1 MDNRADLNGILSSK
15 SLERLVLAA
24 LVLLVAA
31 VAIASAWLGDDAYIL
46 LRTVDN
52 ALNGHGLRWNI
63 AERVQSYTCPLWTL
77 LLGLII
83 GMTREFYYTTLIAS
97 LTATALTVAGLLRLA
112 RSPQGAALALLALL
126 LSKAFVDYSSSGL
139 ENPLT
144 HLLLL
149 AFVAAHESPAL
160 QPPRR
165 AGLLA
170 LLSALIALNRLDAV
184 LLVAPT
190 LARALWLQRNRR
202 VLAMAALGLSPLLAW
217 EGFSLVYYGFAF
229 PNTAYAKLHTAIP
242 RGELWTQGMAYIL
255 DSLTFDPLTLPL
267 LAATALAAL
276 WSRQPPLV
284 AMMAGPLLY
293 AVYAVSVGGDF
304 MSGRFFSASAVMAA
318 AVLALWPW
326 QAQGRTL
333 RWQVAAL
340 WAMLMIILG
349 FQAPFPAPLASSDY
363 RLSDEWGVVGKTGIA
378 DERGMYYRYT
388 GLLSSSRQAGPLT
401 HEWAK
406 RGQQWERQGRQWPG
420 KPAVVAE
427 FSVGFMGFYAGPAV
441 HIVDRLALNDAL
453 LARLPARKPW
463 RIGHF
468 ERELPAGYLESLR
481 TGRNQLA
488 DPQTAR
494 LYAQIQRITRG
505 PLWDAQRW
513 RDIIDI
519 HIR

>member
-1 MDNRADLNGILSSK
+1 MYNRADLHWIPRSTAP
-15 SLERLVLAA
+15 ERLVLAA
-24 LVLLVAA
+24 LVLLVACA
-31 VAIASAWLGDDAYIL
+31 AIASAWLGDDAYIL

-52 ALNGHGLRWNI
+52 ALNGHGLRWNV

-77 LLGLII
+77 LLSLVIAI
-83 GMTREFYYTTLIAS
+83 TREFYYTTLFVS
-97 LTATALTVAGLLRLA
+97 LLATALTIAGLLRLA

-126 LSKAFVDYSSSGL
+126 LSKALIDYSTSGL

-144 HLLLL
+144 HLLLV
-149 AFVAAHESPAL
+149 AFVAVHERPDQSPS
-160 QPPRR
+160 RR
-165 AGLLA
+165 IGLLA
-170 LLSALIALNRLDAV
+170 LLTALVALNRLDAV
-184 LLVAPT
+184 LLVAPA
-190 LARALWLQRNRR
+190 LARSLWQQPDRRNW
-202 VLAMAALGLSPLLAW
+202 AMAALGLSPLLAW

-229 PNTAYAKLHTAIP
+229 PNTAYAKLYTAIP
-242 RGELWTQGMAYIL
+242 RGELWAQGLVYYL

-267 LAATALAAL
+267 IATTALAAL
-276 WSRQPPLV
+276 WSRQPPL
-284 AMMAGPLLY
+284 AALMAGPLLY
-293 AVYAVSVGGDF
+293 SVYAMSVGGDF
-304 MSGRFFSASAVMAA
+304 MSGRFFSASVVLSA

-326 QAQGRTL
+326 QIQGPKL
-333 RWQVAAL
+333 RWQIAAL

-349 FQAPFPAPLASSDY
+349 FQAPFPAPLALGDY
-363 RLSDEWGVVGKTGIA
+363 RASDEWGVVSKSGIA

-388 GLLSSSRQAGPLT
+388 GLLSSSRHEGPLT
-401 HEWAK
+401 HEWA
-406 RGQQWERQGRQWPG
+406 RQGQNWAG
-420 KPAVVAE
+420 KPAVEAQ

-453 LARLPARKPW
+453 LARLPAKKPW

-468 ERELPAGYLESLR
+468 ERELPVGYLESLR

-494 LYAQIQRITRG
+494 LYEQILRITRA

-513 RDIIDI
+513 RDIRDL

>member
-1 MDNRADLNGILSSK
+1 MPAYNSR
-15 SLERLVLAA
+15 ERLVVTA

-31 VAIASAWLGDDAYIL
+31 VVIASAWLGDDAYIL

-77 LLGLII
+77 LLSLII
-83 GMTREFYYTTLIAS
+83 GMTREFYYTTLIVS
-97 LTATALTVAGLLRLA
+97 LLATALTVAGLLRLA

-144 HLLLL
+144 HLLVL
-149 AFVAAHESPAL
+149 AFVAALEHPDLA
-160 QPPRR
+160 PTRR
-165 AGLLA
+165 TGLLA
-170 LLSALIALNRLDAV
+170 LLTALLALNRLDAV
-184 LLVAPT
+184 VLVAPA
-190 LARALWLQRNRR
+190 LAYHLWQQRSRR
-202 VLAMAALGLSPLLAW
+202 PWAMAGLGLMPLLAW
-217 EGFSLVYYGFAF
+217 EGFSLLYYGFAF
-229 PNTAYAKLHTAIP
+229 PNTAYAKLYTAIP
-242 RGELWTQGMAYIL
+242 RGELWTQGMVYLL
-255 DSLTFDPLTLPL
+255 DSLTFDPVTLPL
-267 LAATALAAL
+267 MAGTALAAGL
-276 WSRQPPLV
+276 SRQPSL
-284 AMMAGPLLY
+284 AALMAGPLLY

-304 MSGRFFSASAVMAA
+304 MSGRFFSASVVLSA

-326 QAQGRTL
+326 RAQGPKL
-333 RWQVAAL
+333 RWQIAAL

-349 FQAPFPAPLASSDY
+349 FQGPFPAPLALGDY
-363 RLSDEWGVVGKTGIA
+363 RASDEWGVVGKSGIA

-401 HEWAK
+401 HEWA
-406 RGQQWERQGRQWPG
+406 RQGQNWAG
-420 KPAVVAE
+420 KPAVEAE

-453 LARLPARKPW
+453 LARLPAKKPW

-468 ERELPAGYLESLR
+468 ERALPAGYLESLR

-488 DPQTAR
+488 DPQIAR

-513 RDIIDI
+513 RDIRDLHID
-519 HIR
+519 